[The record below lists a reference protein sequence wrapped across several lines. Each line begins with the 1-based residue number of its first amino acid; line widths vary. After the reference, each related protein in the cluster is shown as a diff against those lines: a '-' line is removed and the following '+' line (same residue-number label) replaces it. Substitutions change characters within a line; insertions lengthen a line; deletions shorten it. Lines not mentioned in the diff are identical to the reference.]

1 MIYANWWIFHEARLF
16 DTATSPYLAA
26 RWCFTGQISVR
37 RKRQGGTFSEFY
49 WKHQWWSHR
58 QESEERW
65 AVLARQLPKVED
77 LLKVLQATFAS
88 HLIWLQIGKCYG
100 VLLAV
105 AVFCLSRS
113 HLELNHANVPMNSF
127 SRWGKLND
135 VNVSKSETSHGP
147 RWKNCFWRHLMPQ
160 KRWVTRINSRLYR
173 EFRRHL
179 QNVEHS
185 FTTSHYDYV
194 WYNIR
199 IYLLDDCDV

>member
-1 MIYANWWIFHEARLF
+1 MQTDESSMKHVFLTHPQVRISRFGQC
-16 DTATSPYLAA
+16 
-26 RWCFTGQISVR
+26 CFTGQISVR
-37 RKRQGGTFSEFY
+37 RKRQGGTFSEFC
-49 WKHQWWSHR
+49 WKHHWWSHP

-77 LLKVLQATFAS
+77 LLQVLQATFAAADCEM
-88 HLIWLQIGKCYG
+88 LQR
-100 VLLAV
+100 LLAV

-113 HLELNHANVPMNSF
+113 HLELHHANVPMNSF
-127 SRWGKLND
+127 SRWGNLND

-185 FTTSHYDYV
+185 FTTSHCDHV
-194 WYNIR
+194 W
-199 IYLLDDCDV
+199 